1 MEEPPNPSSVAE
13 PMRLSAKL
21 VFAEV
26 FAEVCTEV
34 PAAVSSEVE
43 DPLDQKLSLAF
54 VGVLLVF
61 PVIVFVTN
69 GEVGA
74 LGEDGPTA
82 LSTLRSKRRPGSG
95 SDDVRVSVK
104 LAQCGGWRTR

>member
-1 MEEPPNPSSVAE
+1 
-13 PMRLSAKL
+13 MRLSVKL

-61 PVIVFVTN
+61 PVMARLAHWERMVQQHC
-69 GEVGA
+69 
-74 LGEDGPTA
+74 
-82 LSTLRSKRRPGSG
+82 RPFEASAVLAP
-95 SDDVRVSVK
+95 DLTVSE
-104 LAQCGGWRTR
+104 